1 MPFILETLVTTLDA
15 GGGVNVAPMGIEW
28 PDRGADD
35 ELLLRPFRNTATYRN
50 LSALPE
56 AVVNLTDD
64 VRLFAAAAISSPVF
78 PTRPAEVVRGRVLER
93 ACAWREVR
101 VEERDGSPERSS
113 WIARVAHRGFAREFL
128 GFNRARNAVL
138 ETAILATRT
147 RILPR
152 DEILSQL
159 RVLRV
164 VVDKT
169 AGSAEREAM
178 DLLEDHL
185 RRELGD
191 AA

>member
-1 MPFILETLVTTLDA
+1 MPFIVETLVTTLDA
-15 GGGVNVAPMGIEW
+15 AGGVNVAPMGIEW
-28 PDRGADD
+28 PEEGAAD
-35 ELLLRPFRNTATYRN
+35 ELVLRPFRNTATYRN
-50 LSALPE
+50 LSAAPE

-78 PTRPAEVVRGRVLER
+78 PTRPADVVRGRVLEA
-93 ACAWREVR
+93 ACSWREVR
-101 VEERDGSPERSS
+101 AEEQDGSPERSR
-113 WIARVAHRGFAREFL
+113 WLARVAHRGFAREFL

-147 RILPR
+147 GILPR
-152 DEILSQL
+152 EEILSQL

-164 VVDKT
+164 VVEKT
-169 AGSAEREAM
+169 AGAAEREAM
-178 DLLEDHL
+178 ELLEAHV